1 MSLGR
6 LCNSARLAGSKLFGG
21 KINEPFP
28 GKTDYRY
35 QCRLGCRTFSV
46 SPNFA
51 QTRSAPILG
60 LSRHDKTM
68 PTQTRKRCTCVSGD
82 VVETKNVVR
91 PNLQPKLVSPRHCD
105 LLVTVPRYV
114 RSSVS
119 GLSRCDDFRS
129 SYAKT
134 RNSFVCRLG
143 RRTFSV
149 SPNFAQTR
157 SAPLSGLSWHRFTV
171 PTQPQKWCTSSLS
184 KVR

>member
-1 MSLGR
+1 MGHGR
-6 LCNSARLAGSKLFGG
+6 LKLFFGALNFFG
-21 KINEPFP
+21 QI
-28 GKTDYRY
+28 THRTR
-35 QCRLGCRTFSV
+35 CRLGRRPENCCRFVRNCKCTEKKFG
-46 SPNFA
+46 
-51 QTRSAPILG
+51 SAPLG
-60 LSRHDKTM
+60 RPV
-68 PTQTRKRCTCVSGD
+68 PTQTQKRCTCVLGD

-157 SAPLSGLSWHRFTV
+157 SAPLSSLSWHRFTV
-171 PTQPQKWCTSSLS
+171 PTQPQK
-184 KVR
+184 